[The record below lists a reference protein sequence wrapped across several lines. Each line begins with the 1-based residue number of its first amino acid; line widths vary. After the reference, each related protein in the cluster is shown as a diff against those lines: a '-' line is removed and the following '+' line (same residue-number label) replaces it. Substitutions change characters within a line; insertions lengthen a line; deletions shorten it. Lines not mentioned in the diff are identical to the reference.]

1 MKGGFLTKAGIDDM
15 KTAIITGASS
25 GLGSEFFR
33 ALCKSES
40 DIEEIW
46 LIARRTDRL
55 NALAAEFPNV
65 NALPVSLDLSRP
77 ESIEKLTGMFK
88 EKNADIKLL
97 INNAGFG
104 FLGELYGQDP
114 QKQVSSIQ
122 VNCCALTALTTA
134 ALPFMHEGSCIINTC
149 SIAAFAPNPR
159 MTVYSST
166 KSYVYFFSCSLRFEL
181 KSRGINV
188 LAVCPGPMNTEFL
201 LNAGITEG
209 SSRTFDALPRC
220 SASDVAAKS
229 LIKAKKG
236 RAVYTPRVFYKLY
249 RVLSKLL
256 PCSLVMHMSK
266 T

>member
-1 MKGGFLTKAGIDDM
+1 MKAGTNNM
-15 KTAIITGASS
+15 KIAIITGASS
-25 GLGSEFFR
+25 GLGSEYFR
-33 ALCKSES
+33 ALCKSDP
-40 DIEEIW
+40 DIDEIW

-55 NALAAEFPNV
+55 NALAAEFQSV
-65 NALPVSLDLSRP
+65 NALPISFDLSHP
-77 ESIEKLTGMFK
+77 ESIDKLTEMFK

-104 FLGELYGQDP
+104 YLGELYGQDP

-166 KSYVYFFSCSLRFEL
+166 KSYVYFFSRSLRFEL

-201 LNAGITEG
+201 PNAGISKG
-209 SSRTFDALPRC
+209 SSHTFDTLPRC
-220 SASDVAAKS
+220 DASDVAAKS
-229 LIKAKKG
+229 LAKAKKG
-236 RAVYTPRVFYKLY
+236 HAVYTPRAFYKLY
-249 RVLSKLL
+249 RVLAKLL
-256 PCSLVMHMSK
+256 PASLVMHMSK